1 MLLLS
6 QKSLPAILDNL
17 PKLMDSVSHCLRGQ
31 GFESEKVIEI
41 EIALEEALVN
51 IINYAYRDRSGD
63 VKVSCSVDDES
74 RFIIEIED
82 TGQPFDVL
90 SANQPDLSDN
100 ISERK
105 VGGLG
110 IHLIRNLMSEVQY
123 LRKDDKNILQ
133 LIP

>member
-6 QKSLPAILDNL
+6 QIALPAILDNL

-110 IHLIRNLMSEVQY
+110 IHLIRNLMREVQY

>member
-6 QKSLPAILDNL
+6 QIALPAILDNL
-17 PKLMDSVSHCLRGQ
+17 QKLIDSVSHCLRGQ
-31 GFESEKVIEI
+31 GFESEKIIEI
-41 EIALEEALVN
+41 EITLEEALLN
-51 IINYAYRDRSGD
+51 IINYAYRDRIGD
-63 VKVSCSVDDES
+63 VKVSCRVDDES

-82 TGQPFDVL
+82 TGPPFDVL
-90 SANQPDLSDN
+90 SVNQPDLSDN

-110 IHLIRNLMSEVQY
+110 IHLIRNLMSDVQY
-123 LRKDDKNILQ
+123 VRKDDKNILL

>member
-6 QKSLPAILDNL
+6 QIALPAILDNL
-17 PKLMDSVSHCLRGQ
+17 PKLMDSVSHCLRGH
-31 GFESEKVIEI
+31 GFESEKVIEV

>member
-6 QKSLPAILDNL
+6 QIALPAILDNL
-17 PKLMDSVSHCLRGQ
+17 PKLIDSVSHCLREQ
-31 GFESEKVIEI
+31 GFESEKMIDI

-51 IINYAYRDRSGD
+51 IINYAYRDRIGD
-63 VKVSCSVDDES
+63 VKVSCRVDDES
-74 RFIIEIED
+74 CFIIEIED

-90 SANQPDLSDN
+90 SVNQPDLSDN

-110 IHLIRNLMSEVQY
+110 IHLIRNLMSDVQY
-123 LRKDDKNILQ
+123 VRKDDKNILQ

>member
-6 QKSLPAILDNL
+6 QIALPAILDNL